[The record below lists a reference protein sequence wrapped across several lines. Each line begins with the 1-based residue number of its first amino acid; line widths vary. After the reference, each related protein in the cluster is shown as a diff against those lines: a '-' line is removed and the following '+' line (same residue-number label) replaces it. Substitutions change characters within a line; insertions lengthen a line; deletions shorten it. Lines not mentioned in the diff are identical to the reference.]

1 MKRQT
6 KLNKYLAGPRVNR
19 RHTAQLKRN
28 VHNNAIFQEEL
39 LKQNQYSY
47 LIKQLKQQKLLELNN
62 DPCLGVGPN
71 QQPLSE
77 EEMSILDEIAAE
89 VSPSAAAQIEE
100 EKKLSFKDVSNEILD
115 AEFEEVKV
123 D

>member
-6 KLNKYLAGPRVNR
+6 KLNKHLANKKVNR

-28 VHNNAIFQEEL
+28 AHNNAIFQEEL
-39 LKQNQYSY
+39 LKQNQYSH
-47 LIKQLKQQKLLELNN
+47 LIKQLKLKKLAELKLQ
-62 DPCLGVGPN
+62 PCLGSGVD
-71 QQPLSE
+71 L
-77 EEMSILDEIAAE
+77 IDEKE
-89 VSPSAAAQIEE
+89 NLEFE
-100 EKKLSFKDVSNEILD
+100 DVSNEILD

>member
-6 KLNKYLAGPRVNR
+6 KLNKHLANKKVNR

-28 VHNNAIFQEEL
+28 AHNNAIFQEEL

-47 LIKQLKQQKLLELNN
+47 LIKQLKLKKLSALNKLQ
-62 DPCLGVGPN
+62 PCLGSGVD
-71 QQPLSE
+71 L
-77 EEMSILDEIAAE
+77 IDEKE
-89 VSPSAAAQIEE
+89 NLEFE
-100 EKKLSFKDVSNEILD
+100 DVSNEILD

>member
-6 KLNKYLAGPRVNR
+6 KLNKYLANKKVNR

-28 VHNNAIFQEEL
+28 AHN
-39 LKQNQYSY
+39 K
-47 LIKQLKQQKLLELNN
+47 
-62 DPCLGVGPN
+62 
-71 QQPLSE
+71 
-77 EEMSILDEIAAE
+77 SILMDLLLHENMIRQEIKLKKAMKL
-89 VSPSAAAQIEE
+89 EE
-100 EKKLSFKDVSNEILD
+100 NRVDLHGENLEFTDVSDEILD

>member
-6 KLNKYLAGPRVNR
+6 KLNKHLANKKVNR

-28 VHNNAIFQEEL
+28 AHNNAIFQEEL
-39 LKQNQYSY
+39 LKQNQYSH
-47 LIKQLKQQKLLELNN
+47 LIKQLKLKKLAELKLQ
-62 DPCLGVGPN
+62 PCLGPGVD
-71 QQPLSE
+71 Q
-77 EEMSILDEIAAE
+77 IDEKE
-89 VSPSAAAQIEE
+89 NLEFE
-100 EKKLSFKDVSNEILD
+100 DVSNEILD

>member
-6 KLNKYLAGPRVNR
+6 KLNKHLANKKVNR

-28 VHNNAIFQEEL
+28 AHNNAIFQEEL
-39 LKQNQYSY
+39 LKQNQYSH
-47 LIKQLKQQKLLELNN
+47 LIKQLKLKKLLGLNTLQPNLN
-62 DPCLGVGPN
+62 DPLL
-71 QQPLSE
+71 Q
-77 EEMSILDEIAAE
+77 DEKE
-89 VSPSAAAQIEE
+89 NLEFE
-100 EKKLSFKDVSNEILD
+100 DVSNEILD

>member
-6 KLNKYLAGPRVNR
+6 KLNKYLAGPKVNR

-28 VHNNAIFQEEL
+28 AHNNAIFQEEL
-39 LKQNQYSY
+39 LKKNQYSY
-47 LIKQLKQQKLLELNN
+47 LIKQLKLKKLLGLNTLQPNLN
-62 DPCLGVGPN
+62 DPLL
-71 QQPLSE
+71 QFE
-77 EEMSILDEIAAE
+77 
-89 VSPSAAAQIEE
+89 
-100 EKKLSFKDVSNEILD
+100 DVSNEILD

>member
-6 KLNKYLAGPRVNR
+6 KLNKHLANKKVNR

-28 VHNNAIFQEEL
+28 AHNNAIFQEEL
-39 LKQNQYSY
+39 LKQNQYSH
-47 LIKQLKQQKLLELNN
+47 LIKQLKLNKLAELKLQ
-62 DPCLGVGPN
+62 PCLGSGVD
-71 QQPLSE
+71 L
-77 EEMSILDEIAAE
+77 IDEKE
-89 VSPSAAAQIEE
+89 NLEFE
-100 EKKLSFKDVSNEILD
+100 DVSNEILD

>member
-19 RHTAQLKRN
+19 RHSAQIKRN
-28 VHNNAIFQEEL
+28 AHNNAIFQEEL
-39 LKQNQYSY
+39 LKQNQQSH
-47 LIKQLKQQKLLELNN
+47 LIKQLKLKKLLDLRLQ
-62 DPCLGVGPN
+62 PCLGSGVD
-71 QQPLSE
+71 LA
-77 EEMSILDEIAAE
+77 DEKE
-89 VSPSAAAQIEE
+89 NLEFE
-100 EKKLSFKDVSNEILD
+100 DVSDEILD

>member
-6 KLNKYLAGPRVNR
+6 KLNKHLANKKVNR

-28 VHNNAIFQEEL
+28 AHNNAIFQEEL
-39 LKQNQYSY
+39 LKQNQYSH
-47 LIKQLKQQKLLELNN
+47 LIKQLKLKKLAELKLQ
-62 DPCLGVGPN
+62 PCLGPGVD
-71 QQPLSE
+71 L
-77 EEMSILDEIAAE
+77 IDEKE
-89 VSPSAAAQIEE
+89 NLEFE
-100 EKKLSFKDVSNEILD
+100 DVSNEILD